1 MHKFVYVWL
10 CGRRVRVECWFLVF
24 LARPLLWSL
33 FICCSDKRPND
44 TLWFSY
50 NYPRWFGRICVLFYR
65 TLLTKNSRHL
75 CGPFSTGS
83 ALCLQRSRIVARLT
97 RTSIRF
103 QFVYQLIKRRKAT
116 SQAIGVD
123 SGHKPSANT
132 TESSMYFPHTLSFR
146 AYRSVVRSIDSL
158 QARAIAD

>member
-1 MHKFVYVWL
+1 MSADFLFFLPGL
-10 CGRRVRVECWFLVF
+10 CYDRCLSAVQ
-24 LARPLLWSL
+24 
-33 FICCSDKRPND
+33 ISDLM
-44 TLWFSY
+44 TLCDFRIII
-50 NYPRWFGRICVLFYR
+50 PDDFGTICVLFYR
-65 TLLTKNSRHL
+65 ILLTKNCHHL

-103 QFVYQLIKRRKAT
+103 RFVYQLIKRRKAT

-146 AYRSVVRSIDSL
+146 TYRSVVRSIDSL